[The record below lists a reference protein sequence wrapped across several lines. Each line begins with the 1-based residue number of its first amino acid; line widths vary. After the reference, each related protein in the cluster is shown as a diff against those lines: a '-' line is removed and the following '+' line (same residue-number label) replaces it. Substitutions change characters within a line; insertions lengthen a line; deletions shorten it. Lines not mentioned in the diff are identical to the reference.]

1 MNAVKAPQHMHPL
14 LELPKDALTQILPH
28 KDLSVLKFLSFKL
41 PAIMVTTK
49 HMSIEAFFSEDQPS
63 LCDAQLIQDFPI
75 PPTQTLD
82 MLSKSSSEAV
92 ENGASSLKCAH
103 LAGDATKTRL
113 PLWVL
118 TYCMERRTQLWKNEE
133 GEEARRLVAKIYNA
147 LTCIS
152 WSGKLGG
159 FAVAEPVVELTAYAT
174 DEWLSD
180 VHENQMLNLLWRRLQ
195 HQPQGQKIEI
205 ENIYFYGFL
214 KKAYEIRSS
223 REYEG

>member
-1 MNAVKAPQHMHPL
+1 MHPL

-28 KDLSVLKFLSFKL
+28 KDLSVLEFLSFKL

-92 ENGASSLKCAH
+92 ENRASSLKCAH

-118 TYCMERRTQLWKNEE
+118 TYWCEVAMLHHKHLEPWIRAEQSMERRTQLWKNEE

-159 FAVAEPVVELTAYAT
+159 FVLT
-174 DEWLSD
+174 LILVPS
-180 VHENQMLNLLWRRLQ
+180 
-195 HQPQGQKIEI
+195 
-205 ENIYFYGFL
+205 
-214 KKAYEIRSS
+214 
-223 REYEG
+223 